1 MQGNEFAPALP
12 QRSRRRR
19 REAHRSEPQH
29 DISVAPVPAEQETLE
44 ETGGLEE
51 ETGRLVLEETGSAD
65 ERFQAQLITPSSG
78 DSSLASQRGRYS
90 THVNTGDLKEGIG
103 HVKAR
108 ELQEDYADEQ
118 EIARCTHFVSIP
130 VDNISLLHR
139 VATVQDDI
147 ILAEPALR
155 PGKLR

>member
-1 MQGNEFAPALP
+1 MEEAAQEALP

-19 REAHRSEPQH
+19 REAHRTEQEH
-29 DISVAPVPAEQETLE
+29 DLSVAPVPAEHETLE
-44 ETGGLEE
+44 ETGVLEE
-51 ETGRLVLEETGSAD
+51 EIGRLVLEETWSD
-65 ERFQAQLITPSSG
+65 RQLITSSSG
-78 DSSLASQRGRYS
+78 YLNVAIQGGRFS
-90 THVNTGDLKEGIG
+90 THNNTGDSKGGIG
-103 HVKAR
+103 YVKAR
-108 ELQEDYADEQ
+108 ELQADYADEQ
-118 EIARCTHFVSIP
+118 EFSARCTHFVSIP